1 MKSIKLQKDID
12 EGDSEVLK
20 IKLQTIKKENDRL
33 RKENNEL
40 YTSREGIIH

>member
-20 IKLQTIKKENDRL
+20 IKLEAIKKENDRL
-33 RKENNEL
+33 RKENGEL
-40 YTSREGIIH
+40 YASR